1 MYLNKNAI
9 NKHIKTHSKRSV
21 EDDAAVTTLKSFLNS
36 DGKINTNF
44 SYNDKWPNIDGSFE
58 FVSNPELSRMPE
70 QNFIVQIKG
79 TSCYTEKDDIIS
91 YSLQSLAFPAYIAG
105 EVTLD
110 PGILF
115 VVLNPEVRGKKRVF
129 WKYMSPKVI
138 YSIDFEKD
146 STTIKFG
153 LEDEIKDT
161 DESVSKFCGKL
172 QEIEKNH
179 LFLNKLRND
188 ILTKEDAIKIIKRR
202 CDDIS
207 SEINKL
213 KSEGKSRDYISNRIV
228 NGLYDLCYAVLILN
242 AVKLGYEDV
251 YECLA
256 WEIAQFNVETKYL
269 YNFLKGIKYIGSRI
283 PDDGQAERLMLKYYR
298 YLWEIRRFLKDSYD
312 IKVLDNL
319 EEFPLNTDKLDEEYY
334 KMVAHSISF
343 IDLTPKNPTVTRYY
357 IQRKTPFFVNGERY
371 FEITLQLAGRFATKF
386 NRITV
391 YTKENIS
398 TRYSI
403 QIAYENAE
411 INLWGV
417 KNKVKVV
424 TNWKVSIDPRCL
436 NLLSKILY
444 KSTKISSKYGEYNSL
459 MNFLTKTGMNF
470 LDIIRLSDANY
481 NKVLNDI
488 FGKTNT
494 SEIKEI
500 LNELKLKYSKSSSQS
515 GQYTIRYILLN
526 LREETIEEVLP
537 DPYKLRTLKNGP
549 YISSKCYPFET
560 KPFISNIAGGK
571 SSKGRLTDILEIV
584 DDPQKY
590 NIVRPY
596 LEIERQIKE
605 TGELY
610 FNMDSV
616 ASQEEVDKYNA
627 SLDDWEKG
635 KGFSIKSDNKL
646 LFIESYEKTTLS
658 ILTKLISLSKCE
670 NKGQKIVNAEYI
682 KRCNID
688 FDDKIKELALKNAF
702 VNTSVM
708 FIYGAAGTGK
718 TTLMN
723 HISNMMCDSKKLF
736 LSKTRTALENLER
749 NIKNPGADGIFK
761 TIDSYA
767 KSSAILDYDIVFIDE
782 CSTIDNRMMDMFL
795 KKVNEQTLLVLSGDV
810 YQIESID
817 YGNWFYYAKE
827 IIKSKDSNVEL
838 FSTWRTNKKE
848 LKSLWKEVRTV
859 EPIITEKLSMDGPFS
874 SDIGEDIFVHED
886 GDIVLCLNYDGKF
899 GLNNMNLYFQNA
911 NTSSKAYSWNE
922 WTFKVGDPIIFV
934 NPNRSSLLY
943 NNLTGSIVSISKND
957 SAISFTL
964 DVDIVLNEQ
973 QCRNESFEVLQEMEA
988 KTRILL
994 DVIMYNDELKD
1005 EDRIKTIIPFQIAY
1019 AVSIHKAQGLEFN
1032 SVKIVIPSN
1041 NAEKITHDI
1050 FYTAITRAKEKLRIY
1065 WSAETMQSIVEG
1077 FTKEKRE
1084 QKSLTLIKQKLG
1096 IDTD

>member
-1 MYLNKNAI
+1 MNRNAI
-9 NKHIKTHSKRSV
+9 NRHIKTHSKRSV
-21 EDDAAVTTLKSFLNS
+21 EDDAAVTTLKSFLSS

-58 FVSNPELSRMPE
+58 FVSNPEISRMPE

-146 STTIKFG
+146 STTIKFDI
-153 LEDEIKDT
+153 EDEIKDT
-161 DESVSKFCGKL
+161 DESVSKFCEKL
-172 QEIEKNH
+172 QEIEKTH
-179 LFLNKLRND
+179 LFLNKLRNEV
-188 ILTKEDAIKIIKRR
+188 LTKEDAIKIIKRR
-202 CDDIS
+202 CEDIS
-207 SEINKL
+207 SEINRFKI
-213 KSEGKSRDYISNRIV
+213 EGKSRDYISNRIV

-242 AVKLGYEDV
+242 AIKLGYEDV
-251 YECLA
+251 YERLA
-256 WEIAQFNVETKYL
+256 WELAQFNVETKYL
-269 YNFLKGIKYIGSRI
+269 CNFLKGIKYVGSRI
-283 PDDGQAERLMLKYYR
+283 PEDGQAERLMLKYHS
-298 YLWEIRRFLKDSYD
+298 YLWEIRRFLRNNYN

-319 EEFPLNTDKLDEEYY
+319 EGFPLNTDKLDEEYY
-334 KMVAHSISF
+334 EMVAHSIF
-343 IDLTPKNPTVTRYY
+343 YIDLTPKNPTVTRYY

-371 FEITLQLAGRFATKF
+371 FEITLQLAGRYATKF

-417 KNKVKVV
+417 KNKIKFV

-436 NLLSKILY
+436 NLLSKFLY

-470 LDIIRLSDANY
+470 LDIIRLCDANY

-488 FGKTNT
+488 FEKTNT

-500 LNELKLKYSKSSSQS
+500 LSELKLKYANSSGQI

-526 LREETIEEVLP
+526 LREEAIEEVLP
-537 DPYKLRTLKNGP
+537 DLYNSKLLKNGP

-571 SSKGRLTDILEIV
+571 SSKGRLVDILEIV

-605 TGELY
+605 TRELY
-610 FNMDSV
+610 FNIDSV
-616 ASQEEVDKYNA
+616 ANQEEVDKYNA

-635 KGFSIKSDNKL
+635 QGFSIKSDNKL

-658 ILTKLISLSKCE
+658 ILTKLISLSKCA
-670 NKGQKIVNAEYI
+670 NKGQKTVNAEYI
-682 KRCNID
+682 KGCNID
-688 FDDKIKELALKNAF
+688 FDDKIKEVALKNAF
-702 VNTSVM
+702 VNTNIM
-708 FIYGAAGTGK
+708 LIYGAAGTGK

-723 HISNMMCDSKKLF
+723 YLSNMMCDSKKLF

-749 NIKNPGADGIFK
+749 NIDSGVDSDFK

-782 CSTIDNRMMDMFL
+782 CSTIDNRTMDMFL
-795 KKVNEQTLLVLSGDV
+795 KKVNEQTLLVLSGDI

-817 YGNWFYYAKE
+817 YGNWFYYAKD
-827 IIKSKDSNVEL
+827 IIKSKGTNVEL

-874 SDIGEDIFVHED
+874 SDIGEDIFVREE
-886 GDIVLCLNYDGKF
+886 GEVVLCLNYDGKF

-911 NTSSKAYSWNE
+911 NTSSKAYTWNE

-943 NNLTGSIVSISKND
+943 NNLTGRIVSISKND
-957 SAISFTL
+957 SAILFTL
-964 DVDIVLNEQ
+964 DVDTVLNKQ
-973 QCRNESFEVLQEMEA
+973 QCRNENFEVLQEMEA

-1005 EDRIKTIIPFQIAY
+1005 EDRIKTIVPFQIAY

-1077 FTKEKRE
+1077 FAKEKRE
-1084 QKSLTLIKQKLG
+1084 QKSLMLIKKKLG
-1096 IDTD
+1096 INTD

>member
-1 MYLNKNAI
+1 MDLNRNAI
-9 NKHIKTHSKRSV
+9 NRHIKTHSKRSV
-21 EDDAAVTTLKSFLNS
+21 EDEAAVTTLNSFLNS
-36 DGKINTNF
+36 DGKINTDF
-44 SYNDKWPNIDGSFE
+44 SYHDTWPNIDGSFE

-70 QNFIVQIKG
+70 QAFVVQIKG

-146 STTIKFG
+146 STTIKFN
-153 LEDEIKDT
+153 LEEEIKDT
-161 DESVSKFCGKL
+161 DESVGKFCEKL
-172 QEIEKNH
+172 QEIEKTH
-179 LFLNKLRND
+179 LFLNKLRNE
-188 ILTKEDAIKIIKRR
+188 ILTKEDAIKIIGRR
-202 CDDIS
+202 CEDIS
-207 SEINKL
+207 SEINRF

-251 YECLA
+251 YERLA

-269 YNFLKGIKYIGSRI
+269 CNFLKGIKYIGSRI
-283 PDDGQAERLMLKYYR
+283 PDEGQAERLMLKYYS
-298 YLWEIRRFLKDSYD
+298 YLWEIRRFLKNSYD
-312 IKVLDNL
+312 IRVLDNL

-334 KMVAHSISF
+334 KMVARSISF
-343 IDLTPKNPTVTRYY
+343 IDLTPKNPTVNRYY

-371 FEITLQLAGRFATKF
+371 FEITLQLAGRYATKF

-424 TNWKVSIDPRCL
+424 TNWKVSIDPKCL

-444 KSTKISSKYGEYNSL
+444 KSTKISSKYGEYNLL
-459 MNFLTKTGMNF
+459 MDFLTKTGMNF

-488 FGKTNT
+488 FRKTNT
-494 SEIKEI
+494 LEIKEI

-537 DPYKLRTLKNGP
+537 DSYNPKTLKNGP
-549 YISSKCYPFET
+549 YISSKCFPFET

-584 DDPQKY
+584 DDPEKY
-590 NIVRPY
+590 NVVRPY
-596 LEIERQIKE
+596 LEIERHIRE
-605 TGELY
+605 TRELY
-610 FNMDSV
+610 FNIDSV

-635 KGFSIKSDNKL
+635 QGFSIKTDNKL

-658 ILTKLISLSKCE
+658 ILTKLLSFSKCE
-670 NKGQKIVNAEYI
+670 NKGQKTVNEEYI
-682 KRCNID
+682 KAGNIE
-688 FDDKIKELALKNAF
+688 FDDEIKELALKNAF
-702 VNTSVM
+702 VHTNVM
-708 FIYGAAGTGK
+708 LIYGAAGTGK

-723 HISNMMCDSKKLF
+723 YISNMMCDSKKLF

-749 NIKNPGADGIFK
+749 NIDEPGTNSDFK

-767 KSSAILDYDIVFIDE
+767 KSCAILDYDIVFIDE
-782 CSTIDNRMMDMFL
+782 CSTIDNRTMDMFL
-795 KKVNEQTLLVLSGDV
+795 KKVNERTLLVLSGDV

-817 YGNWFYYAKE
+817 YGNWFYYAKD
-827 IIKSKDSNVEL
+827 IVKSKGSNIEL
-838 FSTWRTNKKE
+838 FSTWRTKKKE
-848 LKSLWKEVRTV
+848 LKSLWEEVRTV
-859 EPIITEKLSMDGPFS
+859 EPIITEKLSLDGSFS
-874 SDIGEDIFVHED
+874 SDIGEDIFVQED
-886 GDIVLCLNYDGKF
+886 GEIVLCLNYDGKF

-934 NPNRSSLLY
+934 NSNRSSLLY
-943 NNLTGSIVSISKND
+943 NNLTGRIVSISKNN
-957 SAISFTL
+957 SAILFTL
-964 DVDIVLNEQ
+964 DVDTVLNEQ
-973 QCRNESFEVLQEMEA
+973 QCRNESFEVLQGMKT

-994 DVIMYNDELKD
+994 DVIVYNDEMKD

-1032 SVKIVIPSN
+1032 SVKILIPSN

-1065 WSAETMQSIVEG
+1065 WSAETMQSIVER
-1077 FTKEKRE
+1077 FAEEKRE
-1084 QKSLTLIKQKLG
+1084 QKSLMLIKKKLG
-1096 IDTD
+1096 LNTD

>member
-1 MYLNKNAI
+1 M
-9 NKHIKTHSKRSV
+9 
-21 EDDAAVTTLKSFLNS
+21 
-36 DGKINTNF
+36 
-44 SYNDKWPNIDGSFE
+44 
-58 FVSNPELSRMPE
+58 
-70 QNFIVQIKG
+70 
-79 TSCYTEKDDIIS
+79 
-91 YSLQSLAFPAYIAG
+91 
-105 EVTLD
+105 
-110 PGILF
+110 
-115 VVLNPEVRGKKRVF
+115 
-129 WKYMSPKVI
+129 
-138 YSIDFEKD
+138 
-146 STTIKFG
+146 
-153 LEDEIKDT
+153 
-161 DESVSKFCGKL
+161 
-172 QEIEKNH
+172 
-179 LFLNKLRND
+179 
-188 ILTKEDAIKIIKRR
+188 
-202 CDDIS
+202 
-207 SEINKL
+207 
-213 KSEGKSRDYISNRIV
+213 
-228 NGLYDLCYAVLILN
+228 
-242 AVKLGYEDV
+242 
-251 YECLA
+251 A

-269 YNFLKGIKYIGSRI
+269 CNFLKGIKYVGSRI
-283 PDDGQAERLMLKYYR
+283 PDDGQAERLMLKYYS
-298 YLWEIRRFLKDSYD
+298 YLWEIRRFLKNSYD

-334 KMVAHSISF
+334 KMVAHSISS

-411 INLWGV
+411 ITLCGV

-424 TNWKVSIDPRCL
+424 TNWKVSVDPRCL

-500 LNELKLKYSKSSSQS
+500 FDELKLKYSKSSSQS

-537 DPYKLRTLKNGP
+537 DLYNVRTLKNGP
-549 YISSKCYPFET
+549 YISSKCYPFEI

-616 ASQEEVDKYNA
+616 ANLEKVDKYNA
-627 SLDDWEKG
+627 NLDEWEKG
-635 KGFSIKSDNKL
+635 QGFSIKSNNKL
-646 LFIESYEKTTLS
+646 LFIEFYEKTTLS

-670 NKGQKIVNAEYI
+670 NKGQKTVNAEYI
-682 KRCNID
+682 KRCNND
-688 FDDKIKELALKNAF
+688 FDDKIKESALKNAF
-702 VNTSVM
+702 VNTNVM
-708 FIYGAAGTGK
+708 LIYGAAGTGK

-761 TIDSYA
+761 TIDSYV
-767 KSSAILDYDIVFIDE
+767 KSSTILDYDIVFIDE

-795 KKVNEQTLLVLSGDV
+795 KKVNKETLLVLSGDV

-817 YGNWFYYAKE
+817 YGNWFYYAKD

-838 FSTWRTNKKE
+838 FSTWRTDKEE
-848 LKSLWKEVRTV
+848 LKSLWSEVRTV

-886 GDIVLCLNYDGKF
+886 GEIVLCLNYDGKF
-899 GLNNMNLYFQNA
+899 GLNSMNLYFQNA
-911 NTSSKAYSWNE
+911 NTSSKPYSWNG
-922 WTFKVGDPIIFV
+922 WIFKVGDPIIFV

-943 NNLTGSIVSISKND
+943 NNLTGRIVSISIND

-964 DVDIVLNEQ
+964 DVDTVLNEQ
-973 QCRNESFEVLQEMEA
+973 QCRNESFEVLQRMEA

-994 DVIMYNDELKD
+994 DVIAYNDELKD

-1050 FYTAITRAKEKLRIY
+1050 FYTAITRAREKLRIY

-1077 FTKEKRE
+1077 FTKEKKE
-1084 QKSLTLIKQKLG
+1084 QKSLTLIKKKLG